1 MTDSPYM
8 SIFAVMWVSAAVIL
22 ILWFFWRDRK
32 EQKQLEQRWQEREE
46 RKREAER
53 QRQQHLKERHALIL
67 RTREQRYQLEERA
80 LVLLD
85 KLQKEGRLCI
95 SDDEYGLL
103 SDAVCVEYEN
113 LGVDIMYHENLYRGL
128 SEEADE
134 AIQEIDDEEIMRAQ
148 RMGEKGMWSQEGS
161 LNIRNL

>member
-1 MTDSPYM
+1 MTDSPYTTV
-8 SIFAVMWVSAAVIL
+8 FAVVWFSAAAIL

-32 EQKQLEQRWQEREE
+32 DQKQREQRWQEREE

-67 RTREQRYQLEERA
+67 RTREQRYQLEERV

-128 SEEADE
+128 SEEADK
-134 AIQEIDDEEIMRAQ
+134 AIMEIDDEELMRAE

>member
-8 SIFAVMWVSAAVIL
+8 NVFMVVWFSAAAIL

-32 EQKQLEQRWQEREE
+32 DQKQREQRWQEREE

-67 RTREQRYQLEERA
+67 RTREQRYQLEERV

-128 SEEADE
+128 SEEADK
-134 AIQEIDDEEIMRAQ
+134 AIMEIDDEELMRAE